1 MATRDGEPRVYRVGI
16 PEASGGRT
24 ETLLAAEVLHL
35 RIGADAATP
44 WAGQAPLRRAAISA
58 GLLHELE
65 SALRETFTDAP
76 LGSQILSLDMGGGEG
91 WERMR
96 GALRGRRGASLFVE
110 YLTHAIASGVP
121 APKRDGATSLSPIL
135 RDSMTVEHLEQARG
149 AILMAFGVL
158 PAMLNPAATG
168 PVIREGQRHLATWA
182 LQPIAELIAEEAG
195 AKLGAAVSIDVHRP
209 LQSFDA
215 GGSARAAAGM
225 MQALATAKEAGLSD
239 AHVAAAFG
247 ALDWKEAL
255 PR

>member
-1 MATRDGEPRVYRVGI
+1 LRDVF
-16 PEASGGRT
+16 A
-24 ETLLAAEVLHL
+24 
-35 RIGADAATP
+35 
-44 WAGQAPLRRAAISA
+44 
-58 GLLHELE
+58 
-65 SALRETFTDAP
+65 DAP
-76 LGSQILSLDMGGGEG
+76 LGSQIVPIDAGAGEAF
-91 WERMR
+91 EMVR
-96 GALRGRRGASLFVE
+96 GNLRGRRGASILIE
-110 YLTHAIASGVP
+110 SLLGAIAAGMP
-121 APKRDGATSLSPIL
+121 TPQRNGATDLSPRL
-135 RDSMTVEHLEQARG
+135 RDAMTVEHLEQARS

-225 MQALATAKEAGLSD
+225 MQALATAKAAGLSD
-239 AHVAAAFG
+239 AQVAAAFG